1 MSLTVRRDRDHRRQ
15 PWANGEGVTSE
26 IATDGSEPF
35 DWRVS
40 IADVAHSSDF
50 SAFPGI
56 DRIITLI
63 DGATMELTLPE
74 GTHVL
79 HPDEPFAFDGGV
91 PVRCAVERPTRDLN
105 VMTRRGRASA
115 TLQVRRLHSRDAA
128 LPVPAAAPLVV
139 VVLSGC
145 VRVCASTGATL
156 RAGDVALT
164 DEAVLLAGDGR
175 VALAQLAPLA

>member
-15 PWANGEGVTSE
+15 PWANGEGVTAE
-26 IATDGSEPF
+26 IATGPDGADPF

-40 IADVAHSSDF
+40 LADVERSSDF

-56 DRIITLI
+56 DRIITLV
-63 DGATMELTLPE
+63 DGTAMELTLPDR
-74 GTHVL
+74 THVL
-79 HPDEPFAFDGGV
+79 RPDEPFAFDGGV
-91 PVRCAVERPTRDLN
+91 PVRCAVDRPTRDLN

-115 TLQVRRLHSRDAA
+115 SLQVRRVHSHDAA
-128 LPVPAAAPLVV
+128 LPLAAAAPLVV

-145 VRVCASTGATL
+145 VRVRGSTGATL

-164 DEAVLLAGDGR
+164 DEPVLLAGDGR
-175 VALAQLAPLA
+175 VALARIA